1 MKSLARL
8 IAVILALGIAAAA
21 QTKTFMAYV
30 GNYSANTAYGLND
43 MVSSGGGFYISLE
56 ANNQGNPPATSAA
69 EWASAAPPS
78 TTGPAGPVG
87 PVGPQG
93 VTGPAGAQAPAGPA
107 GAQGATGAIGPA
119 GVGGAA
125 QETRTLSVAAI
136 KGIDIPA
143 GGGLTLFS
151 ATGPGSVERIQI
163 AMSYNVGSPATQP
176 IAANTMLTIAVDG
189 NTYSCSLGMF
199 MLWNGYTTGDGA
211 SATTDLF
218 LSKYLGITGGTSS
231 GNAINSGYRRIYIK
245 YNTSINI
252 SIAIPPTA
260 NIVTWTQVEYYP
272 GAVPTGLHPQTQN
285 VFHMVDNEWARS
297 ATTPNATL
305 TMLPAV
311 SGPGELESV
320 YFVSS
325 APGPTEPSWLEIA
338 PVLAV
343 DGTTFRFL
351 GCEDFFGNQFYGDQF
366 HGRADEYGI
375 ARYFSSGAP
384 DNTTYWSGY
393 RYFRESPM
401 LFNNSL
407 GITWLNA
414 YAPAQAAT
422 RVGSL
427 VVYYTQN

>member
-1 MKSLARL
+1 MKKLARF
-8 IAVILALGIAAAA
+8 IALILAFGIPAVA
-21 QTKTFMAYV
+21 QTKTFVAYV

-43 MVSSGGGFYISLE
+43 MVSLGGGFYISLE
-56 ANNQGNPPATSAA
+56 ANNQGNPPATSASD
-69 EWASAAPPS
+69 WAPATSSGTTGATGPAGLQGA
-78 TTGPAGPVG
+78 TGPAGPQG
-87 PVGPQG
+87 PP
-93 VTGPAGAQAPAGPA
+93 
-107 GAQGATGAIGPA
+107 GAQGATGAVGPA
-119 GVGGAA
+119 GVGATV

-136 KGIDIPA
+136 KGDNIPA

-163 AMSYNVGSPATQP
+163 AMSYNVGSPSAVP
-176 IAANTMLTIAVDG
+176 IAADTMLTILVDG
-189 NTYSCSLGMF
+189 KTYSCSLGMF
-199 MLWNGYTTGDGA
+199 LLWSGYTTSDGA
-211 SATTDLF
+211 SATGDLF
-218 LSKYLGITGGTSS
+218 LSRYLGITGGTSA
-231 GNAINSGYRRIYIK
+231 GNAINSGYRRIYIPYK
-245 YNTSINI
+245 TSITI
-252 SIAIPPTA
+252 SIATPQTM

-272 GAVPTGLHPQTQN
+272 GAVPAGLHPATRN
-285 VFHMVDNEWARS
+285 VFHMVDNEWAAS
-297 ATTPNATL
+297 AIPPGATL
-305 TMLPAV
+305 TMLPEA
-311 SGPGELESV
+311 SGPGELESI

-366 HGRADEYGI
+366 HGRTDEYGI

-401 LFNNSL
+401 LFTNSL

-414 YAPAQAAT
+414 YVPAQAAT

-427 VVYYTQN
+427 VVYYTEN